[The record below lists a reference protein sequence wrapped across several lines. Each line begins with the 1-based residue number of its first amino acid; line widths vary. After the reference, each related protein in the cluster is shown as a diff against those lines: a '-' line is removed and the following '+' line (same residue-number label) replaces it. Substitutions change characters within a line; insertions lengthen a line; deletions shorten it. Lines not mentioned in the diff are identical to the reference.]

1 MAIRPIIILH
11 GYSDSSKSFVHK
23 DYAKSDWLRA
33 HGLEVVDIELGD
45 YISMNDEVSLFDIG
59 DAFQKALKITGVPQT
74 RHSFDL
80 VVHSTGGLVAREY
93 LRQVCRGDAKATP
106 IRHLCMLAPANFGS
120 PLAKIGKSVFGR
132 FMNGWDWDH
141 IGEAGKLVLDGL
153 ELAAPYTYQLGI
165 DDLFDQ
171 GFPVFAPDNTLAT
184 VMVGTCPYS
193 SPLKAVIFE
202 PKKGSVLPC

>member
-59 DAFQKALKITGVPQT
+59 DAFQKALKITGIPQT

-80 VVHSTGGLVAREY
+80 VVHSTLRARSGTSVGKVIGVEPS
-93 LRQVCRGDAKATP
+93 GTTP
-106 IRHLCMLAPANFGS
+106 R
-120 PLAKIGKSVFGR
+120 
-132 FMNGWDWDH
+132 
-141 IGEAGKLVLDGL
+141 
-153 ELAAPYTYQLGI
+153 
-165 DDLFDQ
+165 
-171 GFPVFAPDNTLAT
+171 
-184 VMVGTCPYS
+184 
-193 SPLKAVIFE
+193 
-202 PKKGSVLPC
+202 